1 MIEQARQVLRME
13 AAAIE
18 ALIPRIDEQFVLAAQ
33 LILETKGRLIV
44 TGMGKPGHVGQKI
57 TATMLSTGT
66 LRFFCIRRKAF
77 MATWAW

>member
-33 LILETKGRLIV
+33 LIWK
-44 TGMGKPGHVGQKI
+44 
-57 TATMLSTGT
+57 
-66 LRFFCIRRKAF
+66 LRAGSLLP
-77 MATWAW
+77 AWASRAM